1 MELVIF
7 LPCLGLEYNFM
18 KEKNKFYYS
27 LTTYIN
33 YGLISIVT
41 TFYVPYLNQVVGL
54 SLSEVGRV
62 VSIGALF
69 ALISQ
74 QLLVSRFSVSN
85 NKKKFVII
93 HLCAL
98 ILMMIL
104 FMLASK
110 FIIYIFAILYG
121 SIVQTVGT
129 IYEVYV
135 EGLAVKQRME
145 YSQIRKWGSIGFGC
159 VVLLS
164 GIIISKF
171 GFKTIYVIGII
182 MAVIVI
188 SMIAFKFNNIESK
201 AEKRAV
207 KLTDILK
214 NKNSIILALTS
225 ILIVGVYNSIEFAY
239 STYLI
244 NITGSA
250 DLANLI
256 YSRSIFFRVF
266 VEFMSFMLVGR
277 FLSNKNPK
285 KYLIISFIIGA
296 ARILLFSTG
305 YVPLVVLGDQ
315 LHGLMYGCYLTFLF
329 KYIREVVEDRLVAGT
344 YSLVAVIGSAG
355 ASFVYP
361 QMFSAIQGKFG
372 YTTMYLV
379 GFSII
384 LIFSIIAAKVLPKPK
399 QVR

>member
-1 MELVIF
+1 
-7 LPCLGLEYNFM
+7 M

-159 VVLLS
+159 IVLLS

-171 GFKTIYVIGII
+171 GFKKT
-182 MAVIVI
+182 
-188 SMIAFKFNNIESK
+188 
-201 AEKRAV
+201 
-207 KLTDILK
+207 
-214 NKNSIILALTS
+214 
-225 ILIVGVYNSIEFAY
+225 
-239 STYLI
+239 
-244 NITGSA
+244 
-250 DLANLI
+250 
-256 YSRSIFFRVF
+256 
-266 VEFMSFMLVGR
+266 
-277 FLSNKNPK
+277 
-285 KYLIISFIIGA
+285 
-296 ARILLFSTG
+296 
-305 YVPLVVLGDQ
+305 
-315 LHGLMYGCYLTFLF
+315 
-329 KYIREVVEDRLVAGT
+329 
-344 YSLVAVIGSAG
+344 
-355 ASFVYP
+355 
-361 QMFSAIQGKFG
+361 
-372 YTTMYLV
+372 
-379 GFSII
+379 
-384 LIFSIIAAKVLPKPK
+384 
-399 QVR
+399 